1 MVESKIFKPTEALG
15 FIITVENYGNVPG
28 CPDIPDVVKN
38 RNSIKKTF
46 YMLGINEVIEC
57 TDGTR
62 QEYSNKQSIVEQRII
77 RAHESQ
83 GARKLLLFVYAAGH
97 GVMLQSSRTTQFV
110 FNEADE
116 RRRYLILEQLL
127 GIQAN

>member
-1 MVESKIFKPTEALG
+1 MVESNIFKPTEALG
-15 FIITVENYGNVPG
+15 FIITVENYENVPEY
-28 CPDIPDVVKN
+28 DNIPYVVEN
-38 RNSIKKTF
+38 RNSIKETF
-46 YMLGINEVIEC
+46 NMLRINEVIEC

-83 GARKLLLFVYAAGH
+83 GARKLLLFVYVAGH
-97 GVMLQSSRTTQFV
+97 GVMLQSSRTTHFV

-116 RRRYLILEQLL
+116 KSRYLSLE
-127 GIQAN
+127 